1 MKVTIYTTAECP
13 FSKQEKE
20 YLQGHNI
27 AFEERNVE
35 TNREYLTEML
45 AVSNNFAG
53 TPVTKIEKDDGAIS
67 VLKGFTQAEFDTAL
81 GIVQTAAPQSAD
93 GAVTSA
99 PTTPQPDSTTIPA
112 PLDVPAAPSEPIS
125 PPAEP
130 AAPTESV
137 AAESTIDTG
146 SPTTPAD
153 PISTQAADDSNLSSA
168 PAADDQQISDS
179 SSTPP
184 APAQVDA
191 TLPPAP
197 VVETPTPFESTPVG
211 EAAQPTN
218 EQKPEDA
225 LASEATNMNTQP
237 PADEAT
243 PTAGNPQDSLNAIL
257 ENLENKSTAQSL
269 ADPAGAE
276 PVAPSAPSDTQTQV
290 VSPTEPPAI
299 PDPKF

>member
-35 TNREYLTEML
+35 TNREYLTDML

-93 GAVTSA
+93 GAVASA
-99 PTTPQPDSTTIPA
+99 PTTPQPDSTAIPA

-125 PPAEP
+125 PTAEP
-130 AAPTESV
+130 AAQTEPAPVEPTVDTSSQTAPEPDTTV
-137 AAESTIDTG
+137 PPTSTVE
-146 SPTTPAD
+146 
-153 PISTQAADDSNLSSA
+153 
-168 PAADDQQISDS
+168 
-179 SSTPP
+179 
-184 APAQVDA
+184 APAQVE
-191 TLPPAP
+191 P
-197 VVETPTPFESTPVG
+197 VPVE
-211 EAAQPTN
+211 QPTQPTESYAPTEPTE
-218 EQKPEDA
+218 EQKSEDA
-225 LASEATNMNTQP
+225 QASEATNVNTQP
-237 PADEAT
+237 PVDETT

-269 ADPAGAE
+269 ADPAGTQ
-276 PVAPSAPSDTQTQV
+276 PVAPSAPSDTQAQTA
-290 VSPTEPPAI
+290 SPNEPPAI

>member
-99 PTTPQPDSTTIPA
+99 PTTPQPDSTAIPA

-125 PPAEP
+125 PTAEP
-130 AAPTESV
+130 AAPTESE

-146 SPTTPAD
+146 SPTAPTE
-153 PISTQAADDSNLSSA
+153 PIATQ
-168 PAADDQQISDS
+168 AADDQQISDS

-184 APAQVDA
+184 APAQVDT

-225 LASEATNMNTQP
+225 QASEATNVNTQP
-237 PADEAT
+237 PVDEVNS
-243 PTAGNPQDSLNAIL
+243 TASNPQDSLNAIL

-269 ADPAGAE
+269 ADPAGTQ